1 VKDSKMNTKLD
12 SFFNECESI
21 TAMHETVYE
30 LLNDTEFNQ
39 IVLDSDF
46 ESIRTTLE
54 EMQTLVAT
62 FYTNDNFSKDSDFV
76 ELSIEL
82 YQNAKYSIEALTE
95 NDEDESI
102 ADTKVL
108 ELFDS
113 IRDCV
118 DNIRSLVM

>member
-102 ADTKVL
+102 TDTKVL